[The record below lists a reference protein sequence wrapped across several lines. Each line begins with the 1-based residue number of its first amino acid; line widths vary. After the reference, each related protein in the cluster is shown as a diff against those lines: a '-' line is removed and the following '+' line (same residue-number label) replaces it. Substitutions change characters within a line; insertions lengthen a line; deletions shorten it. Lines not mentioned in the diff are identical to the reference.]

1 MGLFDVD
8 ENKIRAMYKRAHVE
22 SGGEFVNPRDYR
34 YLDDALTLYAK
45 NNDCS
50 YDEAVRKAK
59 SWNDN

>member
-1 MGLFDVD
+1 MGLFDAD
-8 ENKIRAMYKRAHVE
+8 ENKIRAMYKRANAE
-22 SGGEFVNPRDYR
+22 SDGGFVNPRDYR

-59 SWNDN
+59 SWNDD